1 MGMGRRD
8 EELYV
13 GAIRDKKRRRGAIC
27 WSRVVV
33 GGCVWVW
40 IGGMRLKKLRRNY
53 KLRRN
58 CSTFCLR
65 IWAAKNSTSKEREG
79 EGEGEGQGE
88 VRMDVASDCGH
99 QILERNN
106 KKYKDKI
113 RK

>member
-1 MGMGRRD
+1 
-8 EELYV
+8 
-13 GAIRDKKRRRGAIC
+13 
-27 WSRVVV
+27 
-33 GGCVWVW
+33 
-40 IGGMRLKKLRRNY
+40 
-53 KLRRN
+53 
-58 CSTFCLR
+58 LR
-65 IWAAKNSTSKEREG
+65 IWAAKNSKNSKEREG

>member
-40 IGGMRLKKLRRNY
+40 VGGTRLKKLRQ
-53 KLRRN
+53 N
-58 CSTFCLR
+58 CSTFRLR
-65 IWAAKNSTSKEREG
+65 IWATKNSTSKER
-79 EGEGEGQGE
+79 EGEGQGE